1 MTASPGPAPESR
13 EGLLAGKPI
22 GENAFLKFVQR
33 PRIML
38 ILLAAW
44 EAVAFLTQLATNTGL
59 FIEDHKPGDIDL
71 DGALAGRAFAW
82 ESVPLAVLYL
92 YCARDPERYQRVF
105 WLALI
110 EQIAAVAA
118 YLYHW
123 LVAGTFTFES
133 IFIPLAGS
141 GAIGTLV
148 FLHLFRP
155 RAGEGAAPSPA
166 TPRE

>member
-1 MTASPGPAPESR
+1 MTSSAEPPSGGR
-13 EGLLAGKPI
+13 DLAMLGKPI
-22 GENAFLKFVQR
+22 GENALLKFVQR

-38 ILLAAW
+38 LLLAAW
-44 EAVAFLTQLATNTGL
+44 EAIGFLTQLATNTGL
-59 FIEDHKPGDIDL
+59 FIEDHKDGDIDL
-71 DGALAGRAFAW
+71 DGVLAGRALAW

-92 YCARDPERYQRVF
+92 YCARDPQRYQRVF

-123 LVAGTFTFES
+123 LVVGTFTFES
-133 IFIPLAGS
+133 IFVPLLGS
-141 GAIGTLV
+141 GAMGTLV

-155 RAGEGAAPSPA
+155 RAEEAAAPAAPA
-166 TPRE
+166 PQE